1 MYLFKLHNSIDIM
14 IQRMS
19 LVIAQFQIRRFSVG
33 EVNKMFVKVN
43 VTVDQEDKK
52 RNTKRIQKLITNS
65 RILLV

>member
-1 MYLFKLHNSIDIM
+1 
-14 IQRMS
+14 MS